1 MVGQVRREDHHLTGE
16 RMVERQQA
24 GGLRLMVKTLWR
36 MEALPQAVDQTPME
50 QLELRMAQAGGQRL
64 FWPPFS

>member
-1 MVGQVRREDHHLTGE
+1 MGHVKIEAQHLTGE
-16 RMVERQQA
+16 MVERHQA

-64 FWPPFS
+64 FWPPFSLL